1 MDFLGTQLHSIR
13 LLQGASRFKYFVG
26 VWLQALLSLMDLLGI
41 VLIGTIGVISTEII
55 SGQSTSNFLINY
67 IREGSSLESQED
79 LIVVLLLTAVFLFIL
94 KSILSLSVN
103 RWILQ
108 LLSTEQSRIGSAL
121 ISRLLGT
128 NFSWIRNVNPH
139 EISSAVISGTS
150 AAILNTLGHISV
162 ILSELSL
169 AFLFIGLL
177 FFLQPIVAVYTI
189 VYLGLLLLILNYLIG
204 FRVSDFNRDMTLA
217 RINADE
223 NLFTTLKLFRE
234 IRISNKSSWFTGKSS
249 GQISR
254 HSVSLAK
261 DIWIQQIPKYVLEI
275 ALVLG
280 TLGIYF
286 VMSTFSNTEEV
297 FQMVAI
303 YLAGSLRIFPSILRM
318 QNSIFSLRAFNYLA
332 KNFHALY
339 FELRISKSPLRD
351 RFDSHE
357 SLKTIDSEN
366 SVEIKAH
373 NLSFCF
379 DDSKVDILSSL
390 NISIYSGERLA
401 LVGPS
406 GSGKSTL
413 TDVILGLLTP
423 RAGSM
428 SISGQSASDWIRLD
442 SNRAGYVPQ
451 ETHLFPGTIL
461 DNVCLGDSNPDLHF
475 VSETLD
481 RVGMGGFIESMPD
494 GLQTKIGHGGL
505 EISGGQKQ
513 RIGIAR
519 ALYRRP
525 SLLVLD
531 ESTSSLDGE
540 TEKFVMD
547 NIFNDQSIKVV
558 IAIAHRLSAIKSF
571 SRIVY
576 LESGIVLGDGSFE
589 HLLNN
594 VPQFARQIKA
604 SKL

>member
-1 MDFLGTQLHSIR
+1 MDFLNTQLSAIR
-13 LLQGASRFKYFVG
+13 LIRGISRFKYFVG
-26 VWLQALLSLMDLLGI
+26 VLFQALLSLVDLVGI

-55 SGQSTSNFLINY
+55 SGQSTSNFLLNF
-67 IREGSSLESQED
+67 IRAHLGFESQED
-79 LIVVLLLTAVFLFIL
+79 LIIALLLTAVSLFIL

-103 RWILQ
+103 RWILAI
-108 LLSTEQSRIGSAL
+108 LSTEQSRIGSAL
-121 ISRLLGT
+121 ISKLLGT

-139 EISSAVISGTS
+139 EISSSVISGTS

-177 FFLQPIVAVYTI
+177 FFLQPTVAIYTI
-189 VYLGLLLLILNYLIG
+189 VYLGLLLLVLNYLIG
-204 FRVSDFNRDMTLA
+204 YRVSDFNRDMTLA

-234 IRISNKSSWFTGKSS
+234 IRISNKSSWFSVKSS

-254 HSVSLAK
+254 HAVSLAK

-286 VMSTFSNTEEV
+286 VMSTFSNTKEV
-297 FQMVAI
+297 FQIVAI

-332 KNFHALY
+332 KNFHTLN
-339 FELRISKSPLRD
+339 FELENEKSLLDVPSNPHNRLSTLNR
-351 RFDSHE
+351 
-357 SLKTIDSEN
+357 EN
-366 SVEIKAH
+366 TVEVKAV

-379 DDSKVDILSSL
+379 DDSDIDVLSSL
-390 NISIYSGERLA
+390 NISISSGERLA

-428 SISGQSASDWIRLD
+428 SISGLSASDWIKTD

-451 ETHLFPGTIL
+451 DTHLFPGTIL
-461 DNVCLGDSNPDLHF
+461 DNVCLGDPSPNLDF
-475 VSETLD
+475 VRETLD
-481 RVGMGGFIESMPD
+481 RVGIGQFVQSMPD

-505 EISGGQKQ
+505 EVSGGQKQ

-525 SLLVLD
+525 ALLVLD

-540 TEKFVMD
+540 TEKFIMD
-547 NIFNDQSIKVV
+547 SIFNDHSIKVV
-558 IAIAHRLSAIKSF
+558 VAIAHRLSAIKSF
-571 SRIVY
+571 DRIVY
-576 LESGIVLGDGSFE
+576 LEAGRVLGDGSYE
-589 HLLNN
+589 NLLEN
-594 VPQFARQIKA
+594 VPQFARQITA